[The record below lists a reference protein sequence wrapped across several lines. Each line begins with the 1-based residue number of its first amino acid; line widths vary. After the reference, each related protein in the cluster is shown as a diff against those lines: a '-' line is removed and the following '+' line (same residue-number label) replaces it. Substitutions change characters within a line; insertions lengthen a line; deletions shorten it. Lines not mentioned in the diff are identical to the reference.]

1 MNVEI
6 LTRWTAPLVCAL
18 FLTGCGP
25 DEKSAA
31 PAPAKAITLWVAPNE
46 NEEAFWN
53 NMVTEWNRDPAHT
66 PVVFSPIPAAGSSE
80 EAIMNALASGTEPDI
95 SSNIFTGFASQ
106 LGELGQVEDLA
117 TLPGF
122 AALVTS
128 RAMENIL
135 PAWKINGQQT
145 VLPLYINPVVWW
157 WRGDLLRQY
166 GYESPPKT
174 YDELYR
180 LAERRAADKG
190 GYTIQMT
197 YGKNWWERWFDLI
210 PLFYAAGEGKPYIEN
225 NQARFDN
232 PTGKAVVTFMATVFH
247 NKWSSYDFTS
257 ADDPLAS
264 GQVLA
269 STRGPWDIAR
279 YRTQYP
285 DVLKHILI
293 GPMLTQQGKAHP
305 YTFGDSKGVVIFKSS
320 PHKEEAWA
328 FIQWVYGNVQHDLS
342 WLELTGMPPA
352 RGDLLNNPVFVDYF
366 TKNPLEKAIASY
378 VDVALPPAV
387 TTKTSDVQRSMTQM
401 LEQVIFKK
409 STPEEAVNLSAAD
422 VNAILKP

>member
-31 PAPAKAITLWVAPNE
+31 PAPAKTITLWVAPNE

-80 EAIMNALASGTEPDI
+80 EAIMNALASGTEPDM

-247 NKWSSYDFTS
+247 NKWS
-257 ADDPLAS
+257 
-264 GQVLA
+264 
-269 STRGPWDIAR
+269 
-279 YRTQYP
+279 
-285 DVLKHILI
+285 
-293 GPMLTQQGKAHP
+293 
-305 YTFGDSKGVVIFKSS
+305 
-320 PHKEEAWA
+320 
-328 FIQWVYGNVQHDLS
+328 
-342 WLELTGMPPA
+342 
-352 RGDLLNNPVFVDYF
+352 
-366 TKNPLEKAIASY
+366 
-378 VDVALPPAV
+378 
-387 TTKTSDVQRSMTQM
+387 
-401 LEQVIFKK
+401 
-409 STPEEAVNLSAAD
+409 
-422 VNAILKP
+422 